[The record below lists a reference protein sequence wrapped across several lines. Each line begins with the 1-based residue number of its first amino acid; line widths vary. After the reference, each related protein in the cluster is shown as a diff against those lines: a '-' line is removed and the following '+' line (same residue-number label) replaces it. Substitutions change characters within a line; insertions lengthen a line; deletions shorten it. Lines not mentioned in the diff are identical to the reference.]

1 MMTDK
6 APADSRLRRSV
17 EDGDIWQGT
26 GGTQEF
32 LAVECHS
39 HEMQEMG
46 YLSMISPEHTGG
58 SHNLVSTSPNHC

>member
-6 APADSRLRRSV
+6 ALADSRFRWKMK
-17 EDGDIWQGT
+17 DGDIWQGK

-39 HEMQEMG
+39 HE
-46 YLSMISPEHTGG
+46 I
-58 SHNLVSTSPNHC
+58 